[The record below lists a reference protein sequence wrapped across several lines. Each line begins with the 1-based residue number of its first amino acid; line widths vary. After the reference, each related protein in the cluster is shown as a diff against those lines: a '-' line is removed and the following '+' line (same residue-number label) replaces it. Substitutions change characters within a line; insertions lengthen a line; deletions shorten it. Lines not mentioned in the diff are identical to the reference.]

1 MAQLQTPLSQDSGTL
16 AKLSRPWLP
25 EAFLRERLFLR
36 LDELADRP
44 CTWVGAP
51 AGYGKTVLAASYVEA
66 RRAPCLWYQ
75 MDEDDADPATFFYY
89 LGIAANQRDAGPPL
103 PLLTP
108 EYQDNLPAFTR
119 RYVQAFGQRLL
130 RPFVLL
136 FDNFPC
142 VPKGA
147 ILHGVLAEM
156 LACLPTGVRCL
167 ITSRGEPP
175 AELTRARLHGQL
187 ATLGVEELRLTL
199 SEAEGMVE
207 LSTGSRLTSAQVQA
221 LHEQVQ
227 GWAAGLTLLLRQ
239 SSPVR
244 ALLEP
249 TATELM
255 FDYFAA
261 EVFARADPTT
271 QRFLLE
277 TALLPTMTTAMADR
291 MTDSEVAD
299 GLLSALVQR
308 HYFTFR
314 DQSPEPR
321 YRYHDLFRA
330 FLLERG
336 SKAFGDQE
344 CELYQRRA
352 AAILEADGEIGAAVD
367 MWQALGDWEQV
378 GRLVM

>member
-1 MAQLQTPLSQDSGTL
+1 MAQQQTPLPQDSGTL

-44 CTWVGAP
+44 CTWIGAP

-66 RRAPCLWYQ
+66 RRAHCLWYQ
-75 MDEDDADPATFFYY
+75 VDEDDADPATFFYY
-89 LGIAANQRDAGPPL
+89 LGLAADQRDAGPPL

-119 RYVQAFGQRLL
+119 RYVQAFGQRLP

-136 FDNFPC
+136 FDNYHC
-142 VPKGA
+142 LSEGA

-156 LACLPTGVRCL
+156 LAHLPAGIRCL

-175 AELTRARLHGQL
+175 AELTRARVHGQL
-187 ATLGVEELRLTL
+187 VTIEAEELRLTL
-199 SEAEGMVE
+199 PETAGLVE
-207 LSTGSRLTSAQVQA
+207 LGTEHRLSADQVEE
-221 LHEQVQ
+221 LHAQVQ

-239 SSPVR
+239 SSPAR

-271 QRFLLE
+271 QRFLLK
-277 TALLPTMTTAMADR
+277 TALLPTMTAAMADR
-291 MTDSEVAD
+291 MTDSGMAD
-299 GLLSALVQR
+299 GLLSVLVR
-308 HYFTFR
+308 ISAHRDHPFR
-314 DQSPEPR
+314 FIVTAR
-321 YRYHDLFRA
+321 
-330 FLLERG
+330 
-336 SKAFGDQE
+336 FG
-344 CELYQRRA
+344 RT
-352 AAILEADGEIGAAVD
+352 
-367 MWQALGDWEQV
+367 
-378 GRLVM
+378 